1 MSGAQ
6 RFPSL
11 HRPLVVCLDPQPG
24 HRGPCSLLT
33 AAFTP
38 GVFAGGRA
46 AQGSPD
52 GSRGHCLRPQPHG
65 PAPLEWL
72 GVQVVA
78 FLHLGLQGPHCEPA
92 KAARPVWSLRVRN
105 QCRAGATSATESTFP
120 GNTGSAWPAL
130 RTIHTAASYTWT
142 PTPSEDPLREGELR
156 EGGWGGQRGRGEAQH
171 LPPQGLSSCWRMKGS
186 YSQGPEKEGT

>member
-1 MSGAQ
+1 MVHWAGLPAPETPPCSPLPTSASQAAHPPGSMRARGWPMPGAQ

-52 GSRGHCLRPQPHG
+52 GSRGRCLRPQPHG
-65 PAPLEWL
+65 LAPLEWL

-78 FLHLGLQGPHCEPA
+78 FLHFGLQGPHCEPA

-105 QCRAGATSATESTFP
+105 QCRAGAISAAESTFP

-130 RTIHTAASYTWT
+130 CTIHTAASYT
-142 PTPSEDPLREGELR
+142 
-156 EGGWGGQRGRGEAQH
+156 
-171 LPPQGLSSCWRMKGS
+171 
-186 YSQGPEKEGT
+186 